1 MSLGVVSANI
11 LLARRKKKRKR
22 LGMMAR
28 GNGRGIC
35 LVVVGRVPFCPTP
48 KQGRCSSTSPPFH
61 LSSVSLLAFTLASSA
76 LHLPAPPPL
85 SLSPHR

>member
-1 MSLGVVSANI
+1 
-11 LLARRKKKRKR
+11 
-22 LGMMAR
+22 MMAR

-85 SLSPHR
+85 SLSRLTDDILALNFLNFSHQ